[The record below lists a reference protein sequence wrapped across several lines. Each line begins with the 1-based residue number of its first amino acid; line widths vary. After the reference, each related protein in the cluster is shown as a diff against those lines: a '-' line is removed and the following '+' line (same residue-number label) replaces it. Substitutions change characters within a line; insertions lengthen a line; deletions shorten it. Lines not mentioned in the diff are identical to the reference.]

1 MIEIITRFS
10 NNDLSKFFLF
20 QHVLDNYV
28 LQSHIDPSFPWST
41 YRSFPLEL
49 IVGILSS
56 VILSTWYIRFC
67 PHLIIIF
74 SLIWVIPC
82 SVLASLFHNFSYLI
96 HLFCTVRNLIIH
108 TLYFGR
114 KFRGT
119 WFASISSA
127 IVVLRQIFRGHWKP
141 LSIEIMST

>member
-56 VILSTWYIRFC
+56 VILST
-67 PHLIIIF
+67 
-74 SLIWVIPC
+74 
-82 SVLASLFHNFSYLI
+82 
-96 HLFCTVRNLIIH
+96 
-108 TLYFGR
+108 
-114 KFRGT
+114 
-119 WFASISSA
+119 
-127 IVVLRQIFRGHWKP
+127 
-141 LSIEIMST
+141 